1 LDGSALA
8 ERALPCAVMLAR
20 GVPAELVLF
29 RAVSIAP
36 DLEEML
42 RFTDLGGE
50 VPWEELEV
58 QACDYLNQ
66 VADRIQEAGLGI
78 HKVVRR
84 GPAAEVIV
92 DYAEQMAVQQ
102 IVMATHGRSGISRW
116 RHGIAAERVL
126 QSASVPVLMVC
137 AKAGETVSEEP
148 MTCQRIL
155 VPLDGST
162 RAEQVLPPAVSI
174 ARTFSAEIILFRV
187 PIAHVSGSFTGNWYV
202 PLEGTFE
209 TANEIAQ
216 RYLNCVADEMRAQGV
231 RVTTV
236 TRMGGVADA
245 ILEYA
250 EANKIDL
257 IAMCTH
263 GRSGLARWTLGSV
276 ADRVL
281 RARCVP
287 LLLVRAK

>member
-1 LDGSALA
+1 MPSRILVPLDGSALA

-36 DLEEML
+36 DLEAML
-42 RFTDLGGE
+42 GFTDLGGE

-78 HKVVRR
+78 DKVVRR

-137 AKAGETVSEEP
+137 AKAGESVSEEP
-148 MTCQRIL
+148 MTCQAKIRYRASPA
-155 VPLDGST
+155 PLLLS
-162 RAEQVLPPAVSI
+162 
-174 ARTFSAEIILFRV
+174 AR
-187 PIAHVSGSFTGNWYV
+187 
-202 PLEGTFE
+202 PL
-209 TANEIAQ
+209 
-216 RYLNCVADEMRAQGV
+216 
-231 RVTTV
+231 
-236 TRMGGVADA
+236 
-245 ILEYA
+245 
-250 EANKIDL
+250 
-257 IAMCTH
+257 
-263 GRSGLARWTLGSV
+263 RSGLRTGRSIRTAAASASSAPILPRIQSPPPTNTAATTTTVMMTPVRIFTRSPFNQIFVPEPCGRSP
-276 ADRVL
+276 VL
-281 RARCVP
+281 HRTPSLR
-287 LLLVRAK
+287 